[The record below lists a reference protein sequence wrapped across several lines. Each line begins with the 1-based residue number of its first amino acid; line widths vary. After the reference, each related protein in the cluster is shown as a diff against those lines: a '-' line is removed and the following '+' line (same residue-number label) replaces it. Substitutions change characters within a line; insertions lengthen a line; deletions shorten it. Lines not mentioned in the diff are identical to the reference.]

1 MPEEQNDVEEEEARL
16 TARWRR
22 ASATEL
28 ITVLVI
34 LGILFTAVWFLT
46 RG

>member
-1 MPEEQNDVEEEEARL
+1 MSVEEARL
-16 TARWRR
+16 SARWRR

-34 LGILFTAVWFLT
+34 LGILFATLWFLT